1 MGTLILLG
9 IVGIPCT
16 VTHYGFDSP
25 RETLV
30 EIEQDDL
37 ACGCENRISTPIK
50 KCPHLGMSQSTI
62 PIYQH

>member
-9 IVGIPCT
+9 IIGIPCT

-30 EIEQDDL
+30 EIEQNDL
-37 ACGCENRISTPIK
+37 TR
-50 KCPHLGMSQSTI
+50 
-62 PIYQH
+62 